1 MWDVELV
8 GTNKLKAWV
17 HYGDDFPLL
26 VTAYE
31 DDGVTPKD
39 LTGKTIILGMEKNN
53 ASIGEI
59 EGVVSSNEVLFNIN
73 YDVYFGFGIKESD
86 KIIFDYWDKDSR
98 ETMID
103 KSTLDFKAVAHPTEA

>member
-8 GTNKLKAWV
+8 GTNRLKAWV

-31 DDGVTPKD
+31 NDGVTPKD
-39 LTGKTIILGMEKNN
+39 LTGKTIILGMEKAN

-59 EGVVSSNEVLFNIN
+59 EGAVSFNEVLFDIN
-73 YDVYFGFGIKESD
+73 YDVYSKFGVKESD
-86 KIIFDYWDKDSR
+86 KITFDYWDKDSR
-98 ETMID
+98 ETMIE
-103 KSTLDFKAVAHPTEA
+103 KSTLEFKAVAHTTEA